1 VTDSIGANA
10 RTAQRAD
17 VMSALRT
24 ASASTGVSFDFLVKT
39 AQRESNFDPG
49 AKAPT
54 SSATGLF
61 QFTEGTWMSMLER
74 YGAQHGVATEGQSRQ
89 DLLALRKDAK
99 LSSIMAGELAGE
111 NAKILQKKLGRPATS
126 AELYAAHFMG
136 PSDAA
141 RLVDAAR
148 SNRAGSAAEL
158 FPGAARANENV
169 FRNKDGANLTSA
181 QLYAKLTGAAIGDAD
196 AGKIPAAQFGASP
209 QPSLSPP
216 EAILQAHLGA
226 VSMTS
231 SLMSALFGLQETKR
245 SG

>member
-1 VTDSIGANA
+1 MTDAIGANA
-10 RTAQRAD
+10 ASAQRAD

-39 AQRESNFDPG
+39 AQRESNFDPN
-49 AKAPT
+49 AKAGT

-61 QFTEGTWMSMLER
+61 QFTEATWLNMLER
-74 YGAQHGVATEGQSRQ
+74 YGAKHGVQTNGLTRQ
-89 DLLALRKDAK
+89 QELDLRKDPK
-99 LSSIMAGELAGE
+99 LSSLMAGELAGE

-126 AELYAAHFMG
+126 AELYTAHFMG

-141 RLVDAAR
+141 RLVEAAR
-148 SNRAGSAAEL
+148 ANRSGAAADLFPSAA
-158 FPGAARANENV
+158 FANENV
-169 FRNKDGANLTSA
+169 FRSKDGAKLTSA
-181 QLYAKLTGAAIGDAD
+181 QLYTKLTGAAITDAD
-196 AGKIPAAQFGASP
+196 SGKVPAAQFGAP
-209 QPSLSPP
+209 PPSIFSQP

-245 SG
+245 

>member
-1 VTDSIGANA
+1 MTDAIGASSQSS
-10 RTAQRAD
+10 QRAE
-17 VMSALRT
+17 VMSALRSA
-24 ASASTGVSFDFLVKT
+24 ASSTGVNFDYLVKT
-39 AQRESNFDPG
+39 AQRESNFNPN
-49 AKAPT
+49 AKAGT

-61 QFTEGTWMSMLER
+61 QFTDATWMNMLER
-74 YGAQHGVATEGQSRQ
+74 YGAKHGVTTDGQNRA

-99 LSSIMAGELAGE
+99 LSSAMAGELAGE

-158 FPGAARANENV
+158 FPSAARANENV

-181 QLYAKLTGAAIGDAD
+181 QLYVKLTGAAVGDAD
-196 AGKIPAAQFGASP
+196 SGKVPSAQFGDSP
-209 QPSLSPP
+209 QPPVSHS
-216 EAILQAHLGA
+216 EVILQAHLGA

-231 SLMSALFGLQETKR
+231 SLMNALFGLQETKR

>member
-1 VTDSIGANA
+1 VTDAIGANA
-10 RTAQRAD
+10 ASAQRAD

-39 AQRESNFDPG
+39 AQRESNFDPN
-49 AKAPT
+49 AKAGT

-61 QFTEGTWMSMLER
+61 QFTEATWLNMLER
-74 YGAQHGVATEGQSRQ
+74 YGAKHGVQTDGLTRQ
-89 DLLALRKDAK
+89 QELDLRKDAK
-99 LSSIMAGELAGE
+99 LSSLMAGELAGE

-126 AELYAAHFMG
+126 AELYTAHFMG

-141 RLVDAAR
+141 RLVEAAR
-148 SNRAGSAAEL
+148 ANRPGAAAEL
-158 FPGAARANENV
+158 FPSAALANANV
-169 FRNKDGANLTSA
+169 FRGKDGANLTSA

-196 AGKIPAAQFGASP
+196 SGKVPPAQFGAS
-209 QPSLSPP
+209 QPVLSPP

-231 SLMSALFGLQETKR
+231 SLMSALFGLQEKK
-245 SG
+245 G